1 MYECTHLSKRQ
12 QSMCSTDK
20 NARLSAAMISEL
32 EEQGMR
38 LHREKAEYA
47 ERLQTEATAL
57 RAQIDRNE
65 VRRSLF

>member
-1 MYECTHLSKRQ
+1 
-12 QSMCSTDK
+12 
-20 NARLSAAMISEL
+20 MISEL

-65 VRRSLF
+65 VRRLSF